1 MIFMHHINLLTAL
14 NAQPMNSA
22 LNQNLRQHMFGI
34 ESVTRNISL
43 KTASNSNHFIQAET
57 EMERY

>member
-1 MIFMHHINLLTAL
+1 
-14 NAQPMNSA
+14 
-22 LNQNLRQHMFGI
+22 MFGI